1 MPRSEVGRNV
11 RVLREGLMWTQGDLA
26 REAGVSPTTV
36 SGIENGRISRPHFGT
51 VRKLARAL
59 DTPPEGLLAGPGP
72 AEGGASGLSLDWA
85 RSAREE
91 EFESGL
97 EGATLENLGEL
108 ARELDEEHERLRAL
122 YGALPAGSEQRRYV
136 KRQIRDVSAR
146 SGSVNASMEFHRDSE
161 REPARRPS
169 EDA

>member
-1 MPRSEVGRNV
+1 
-11 RVLREGLMWTQGDLA
+11 MWTQEDLA

-51 VRKLARAL
+51 VRKLARAFGV
-59 DTPPEGLLAGPGP
+59 PPEELLTGPARP
-72 AEGGASGLSLDWA
+72 HPAEPHSAEGGVSGLSLDWA

-97 EGATLENLGEL
+97 DGATLENLSAL
-108 ARELDEEHERLRAL
+108 SRELDEEHVRLRAL
-122 YGALPAGSEQRRYV
+122 YGELPHDSEQRRYV

-146 SGSVNASMEFHRDSE
+146 SGSVNASIEFHRDS
-161 REPARRPS
+161 RQSRGRRP
-169 EDA
+169 DNP